1 MQVNQ
6 EQADELRL
14 VIVEDHTMIAEGLRF
29 ALRRRGMKVA
39 AMAPSIEVGVEAVA
53 TVAPDVVLMDYR
65 LPDGEAPEG
74 IEQLLH
80 RRPSVKIL
88 VLSGSADQR
97 SVRRSL
103 EAGASGY
110 LLKEQP
116 LDDLVAAIWAVNRG
130 EQVLSPGLL
139 SAMLVR
145 MSRPGTGSG
154 RLSPRE
160 TEVLQLLAGGT
171 TTAVVA
177 RELHLS
183 INTVRNHIQA
193 VLTRLGAHSKLE
205 AVAIAIKDGILPPP
219 SN

>member
-6 EQADELRL
+6 EQPDELRL
-14 VIVEDHTMIAEGLRF
+14 VILEDHTMIAEGLRF

-39 AMAPSIEVGVEAVA
+39 AMAPSIEVGVEAVG

-97 SVRRSL
+97 SVARSL

-116 LDDLVAAIWAVNRG
+116 LDDLVAAIWAVHRG

-139 SAMLVR
+139 STMLVR
-145 MSRPGTGSG
+145 MSRPGAGTR

-160 TEVLQLLAGGT
+160 TEVLQLLAGGA
-171 TTAVVA
+171 TTAAVA

-205 AVAIAIKDGILPPP
+205 AVSIAIKDGILPPP